1 MKLAVFASLAALSL
15 TACLEQHT
23 ISETLKFPPGVDI
36 EFKGQPAKLYGTSQ
50 CAQGQLTGS
59 TCLIFSPHDPKA
71 KGVIVS
77 TNISKEVELIARR
90 DPQDPVRYVVMD
102 DQGHRL
108 LSTTGQHDR
117 YANMVIAQ

>member
-15 TACLEQHT
+15 TACLEKHT
-23 ISETLKFPPGVDI
+23 ISETLRFPPGVDI

-59 TCLIFSPHDPKA
+59 TCLIFSPHEPKA
-71 KGVIVS
+71 KGIIVS
-77 TNISKEVELIARR
+77 ANFSKEVELIARR

-102 DQGHRL
+102 DQGQRL
-108 LSTTGQHDR
+108 LSTTGQHEH
-117 YANMVIAQ
+117 YANMYIAR